1 MVDNLVDNAVRYGG
15 AVTLDIRPMGRWVE
29 ILVLDDGPGLPAE
42 ALETITAP
50 FERGEASRNRRTGGA
65 GLGLSIVQAL
75 AKAQG
80 GRLDLANRPE
90 GGLAATILLPTEP
103 ESGRAP

>member
-1 MVDNLVDNAVRYGG
+1 MVDNLIDNAARYGG
-15 AVTLDIRPMGRWVE
+15 AVTVDARPFDRRVK
-29 ILVLDDGPGLPAE
+29 IVVLDDGPGLPAE

-75 AKAQG
+75 AKGQG
-80 GRLDLANRPE
+80 GGLTLANRPE
-90 GGLAATILLPTEP
+90 GGLIATIDLP
-103 ESGRAP
+103 APPTD